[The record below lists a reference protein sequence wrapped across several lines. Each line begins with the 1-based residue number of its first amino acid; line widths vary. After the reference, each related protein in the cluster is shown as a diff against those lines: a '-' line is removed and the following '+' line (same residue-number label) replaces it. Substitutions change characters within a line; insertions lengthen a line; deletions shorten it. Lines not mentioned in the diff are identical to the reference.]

1 MSIANSYNYDL
12 TFHFRLLYIN
22 YFQIIKR
29 LIIYS
34 LFISYVS
41 INFLV
46 NFGPQHPATHGV
58 LR

>member
-1 MSIANSYNYDL
+1 MQ
-12 TFHFRLLYIN
+12 RK
-22 YFQIIKR
+22 IIKISIFT
-29 LIIYS
+29 LS